1 MPAVSSSG
9 LDASP
14 EDLIAHADA
23 LSAQM
28 ALQSYYM
35 PVLGGVHDLFNKDLV
50 PPTNTPIDLG
60 GGTFGLGD
68 FRGGQDDDELGDGD
82 YTEHLQQ
89 PGNTKKRK
97 VPANMSGGAHGRDS
111 GGNSGAEDELSERG
125 VSTGG
130 RGDREYDATGERPGA
145 GALVQRKG
153 KLPRAT
159 LAGLQHKELLR
170 ARKRQLQAVIG
181 QLAQQGDTLAL
192 DQALSASYPFARL
205 TLSDKPPP
213 PLRVRLSRRRGPR
226 LARAFRAFRASL
238 PPNTY
243 EPKIVVPPESDFSFA
258 CDSLSKCIN
267 DISLLADSRDSSV
280 EASCRYEGG
289 GYSLTC
295 SLRAGARPAGGK
307 GSRGS
312 QASCGCSERTSR
324 QTKRSLQGPRSAW
337 RRWQVSQ
344 PRTVLTCWED
354 E

>member
-1 MPAVSSSG
+1 MYGALSPVFDVPEVPTLRRVKPLPKRRRTSEPSHNDDGGRPISAFSSG
-9 LDASP
+9 TLDASS
-14 EDLIAHADA
+14 EELMAHADA

-68 FRGGQDDDELGDGD
+68 YRGSQDDDELGEGD

-125 VSTGG
+125 VPTGG

-258 CDSLSKCIN
+258 CDSLSEFVH
-267 DISLLADSRDSSV
+267 DGSLFANSKVCSV
-280 EASCRYEGG
+280 EAPCCDERGG
-289 GYSLTC
+289 RSFAC
-295 SLRAGARPAGGK
+295 SL
-307 GSRGS
+307 
-312 QASCGCSERTSR
+312 
-324 QTKRSLQGPRSAW
+324 
-337 RRWQVSQ
+337 
-344 PRTVLTCWED
+344 
-354 E
+354 

>member
-1 MPAVSSSG
+1 MYGALSPAFDIPEMPTFIRRVKPLPKRRRTSEPSQNDDGGRAMPAVSSG
-9 LDASP
+9 ALDASP
-14 EDLIAHADA
+14 DELIAHADA
-23 LSAQM
+23 LSAQK

-125 VSTGG
+125 VPTGG
-130 RGDREYDATGERPGA
+130 RGDREYDATGERQGA
-145 GALVQRKG
+145 GGLVRRKG
-153 KLPRAT
+153 KLPKAT

-226 LARAFRAFRASL
+226 LARAFRAYRASL
-238 PPNTY
+238 PADTY

-258 CDSLSKCIN
+258 CES
-267 DISLLADSRDSSV
+267 
-280 EASCRYEGG
+280 
-289 GYSLTC
+289 
-295 SLRAGARPAGGK
+295 P
-307 GSRGS
+307 
-312 QASCGCSERTSR
+312 SE
-324 QTKRSLQGPRSAW
+324 
-337 RRWQVSQ
+337 
-344 PRTVLTCWED
+344 
-354 E
+354 